1 MSVFRVG
8 SNKSSV
14 NNFPSVR
21 PTLDLDF
28 ANSKT
33 LDPRITFT
41 RASGGSYVGADGL
54 IKLAGVNEA
63 RFDHD
68 PITGESLGL
77 LVEEQRTNLLLR
89 SEEFDNASWNK
100 GNSTVSANSAAAPDG
115 MLTAD
120 KLVEAATTSAHSVFS
135 NFAATGAVP
144 ATLSVYA
151 KAAERSEVALQIFE
165 GASLG
170 TAVFNLVSGTI
181 ASGSGLITPAGNGWY
196 RCSTTVTPPTG
207 TLVRAFIITALG
219 GGISYTGDGTS
230 GIYLWGAQLEQ
241 SATVGEYIPTTSTI
255 NSAPRFDHNP
265 TTGESL
271 GLLVE
276 EQRSNLL
283 VQSENFGTTWTSF
296 GNTVAINTASA
307 PDGQTTADTLVPNN
321 GQGTSGVTQVVPGG
335 LADSTVYTFSVFIKF
350 AGLTAFNLQFYNK
363 ANTFFGS
370 RNLNPQTGLL
380 SGSEFGGT
388 TSVVAYPNGWYPL
401 ILANLNSGTG
411 ATAPN
416 ARIVCSATGDGVSG
430 AYIWGAQL
438 EAGAFPTSYIPTTT
452 AAATRSADVASIT
465 GSNFGTTR
473 TNLLQR
479 SEEFQTGWTRAGVL
493 AFGSGSVTDAAIA
506 PNGTMTA
513 DLITEDT
520 SVSSVHRVNQGCTVA
535 AGSNTV
541 SIYAKRANGIRNV
554 EINANALTNAKAV
567 FDLGNG
573 AVGEVSNGTASIQSV
588 GNGWY
593 RCSVTG
599 VSAGGTSTL
608 FIQAATDTTAASST
622 YTGDGTS
629 GIYLWGAQLET
640 GSTATAYIPT
650 TTAAASVFES
660 SWYRQS
666 EGTFLSH
673 YAAGVSGARPLL
685 ASNSDAQ
692 ERFEQRVVANFRQG
706 TVTLA
711 GVGNSEYADTGR
723 ALVAGTAWK
732 HAIAQNGTTLA
743 IGSELNVAQ
752 IAISRSPAVDRLWVG
767 SFVGTG
773 TFLNGHI
780 RRLTYWP
787 ARLPNETLQQITR

>member
-1 MSVFRVG
+1 MKVISPKRLLESVFPTVRNG
-8 SNKSSV
+8 SIFNASS
-14 NNFPSVR
+14 
-21 PTLDLDF
+21 LDLQF
-28 ANSKT
+28 ARTKT
-33 LDPRITFT
+33 LDPRVTFT
-41 RASGGSYVGADGL
+41 RASSGTYVGSDGL
-54 IKLAGVNEA
+54 IKTA
-63 RFDHD
+63 
-68 PITGESLGL
+68 T
-77 LVEEQRTNLLLR
+77 TNLLLR
-89 SEEFDNASWNK
+89 SEEFNDAVWGKVGGSLTTNAI
-100 GNSTVSANSAAAPDG
+100 AAPDEQT
-115 MLTAD
+115 TAD
-120 KLVEAATTSAHSVFS
+120 LFTEDTGTGQHDVRVTSPTLTDATTYTF
-135 NFAATGAVP
+135 
-144 ATLSVYA
+144 SVYA
-151 KAAERSEVALQIFE
+151 RANGRQLQIIYPLNTA
-165 GASLG
+165 GHG
-170 TAVFNLVSGTI
+170 AVFNLSNGTFTLVGGT
-181 ASGSGLITPAGNGWY
+181 ASASITLVNNGWY
-196 RCSTTVTPPTG
+196 RCSCTATRAGGSGTNNIRLLTNNGTTNN
-207 TLVRAFIITALG
+207 
-219 GGISYTGDGTS
+219 YTGDGVS
-230 GIYLWGAQLEQ
+230 GFYLWGAQLEQ
-241 SATVGEYIPTTSTI
+241 SSTVGEYIPTTSTI

-388 TSVVAYPNGWYPL
+388 TSVVAYPNGWYRL

-430 AYIWGAQL
+430 AYIWGAQV

-608 FIQAATDTTAASST
+608 FIQTATDTAAASST

-660 SWYRQS
+660 SWYRQD

>member
-1 MSVFRVG
+1 MKVISPKRLLESVFPTVRNG
-8 SNKSSV
+8 SIFNASS
-14 NNFPSVR
+14 
-21 PTLDLDF
+21 LDLQF
-28 ANSKT
+28 ARTKT
-33 LDPRITFT
+33 LDPRVTFT
-41 RASGGSYVGADGL
+41 RASSGTYVGSDGL
-54 IKLAGVNEA
+54 IKTA
-63 RFDHD
+63 
-68 PITGESLGL
+68 T
-77 LVEEQRTNLLLR
+77 TNLLLR
-89 SEEFDNASWNK
+89 SEEFNDAVWGKVGGSLTTNAI
-100 GNSTVSANSAAAPDG
+100 AAPDEQT
-115 MLTAD
+115 TAD
-120 KLVEAATTSAHSVFS
+120 LFTEDTGTGQHDVRVTSPTLTDATTYTF
-135 NFAATGAVP
+135 
-144 ATLSVYA
+144 SVYA
-151 KAAERSEVALQIFE
+151 RANGRQLQIIYPLNTA
-165 GASLG
+165 GHG
-170 TAVFNLVSGTI
+170 AVFNLSNGTFTLVGGTAA
-181 ASGSGLITPAGNGWY
+181 ASITLVNNGWY
-196 RCSTTVTPPTG
+196 RCSCTATRAGGSGTNNIRLLTNNGTTNN
-207 TLVRAFIITALG
+207 
-219 GGISYTGDGTS
+219 YTGDGVS
-230 GIYLWGAQLEQ
+230 GFYLWGAQLEQ
-241 SATVGEYIPTTSTI
+241 SSTVGEYIPTTSTI

-321 GQGTSGVTQVVPGG
+321 GQGTSGVTQVVPAG

-388 TSVVAYPNGWYPL
+388 TSVVAYPNGWYRL

-430 AYIWGAQL
+430 AYIWGAQV

-660 SWYRQS
+660 SWYRQD

-787 ARLPNETLQQITR
+787 ARLPNSTLQTITQ

>member
-1 MSVFRVG
+1 
-8 SNKSSV
+8 
-14 NNFPSVR
+14 
-21 PTLDLDF
+21 
-28 ANSKT
+28 
-33 LDPRITFT
+33 
-41 RASGGSYVGADGL
+41 
-54 IKLAGVNEA
+54 
-63 RFDHD
+63 
-68 PITGESLGL
+68 
-77 LVEEQRTNLLLR
+77 
-89 SEEFDNASWNK
+89 
-100 GNSTVSANSAAAPDG
+100 
-115 MLTAD
+115 
-120 KLVEAATTSAHSVFS
+120 
-135 NFAATGAVP
+135 
-144 ATLSVYA
+144 
-151 KAAERSEVALQIFE
+151 
-165 GASLG
+165 
-170 TAVFNLVSGTI
+170 
-181 ASGSGLITPAGNGWY
+181 
-196 RCSTTVTPPTG
+196 
-207 TLVRAFIITALG
+207 
-219 GGISYTGDGTS
+219 
-230 GIYLWGAQLEQ
+230 
-241 SATVGEYIPTTSTI
+241 
-255 NSAPRFDHNP
+255 
-265 TTGESL
+265 
-271 GLLVE
+271 
-276 EQRSNLL
+276 
-283 VQSENFGTTWTSF
+283 
-296 GNTVAINTASA
+296 
-307 PDGQTTADTLVPNN
+307 
-321 GQGTSGVTQVVPGG
+321 
-335 LADSTVYTFSVFIKF
+335 
-350 AGLTAFNLQFYNK
+350 
-363 ANTFFGS
+363 
-370 RNLNPQTGLL
+370 
-380 SGSEFGGT
+380 
-388 TSVVAYPNGWYPL
+388 
-401 ILANLNSGTG
+401 
-411 ATAPN
+411 
-416 ARIVCSATGDGVSG
+416 
-430 AYIWGAQL
+430 
-438 EAGAFPTSYIPTTT
+438 
-452 AAATRSADVASIT
+452 
-465 GSNFGTTR
+465 
-473 TNLLQR
+473 
-479 SEEFQTGWTRAGVL
+479 
-493 AFGSGSVTDAAIA
+493 
-506 PNGTMTA
+506 MTA

-520 SVSSVHRVNQGCTVA
+520 SVSTVHRVSQSCTVA

-554 EINANALTNAKAV
+554 EINANALTNARAV

-660 SWYRQS
+660 SWYRQD